1 MLPLYTWYI
10 GLWTQIMDWKKEIK
24 SWGIMLS
31 VVAFLYFTG
40 LLPVIIGGIQ
50 SVLLST
56 GLIKPKLEVPDL
68 TDKQFDYRGKFQT
81 FDGKQ
86 LNLESYRGKT
96 LFINIWASWCG
107 PCRAEMPHISELYK
121 SVQNEPDLE
130 FLLIGIDN
138 DIKKSADFL
147 KGKSWTFPTAHA
159 SYGLN
164 QSLQSQ
170 SIPTTLVVN
179 PAGKIVFYQE
189 GMSNFNTNEFREFL
203 KNQSKISE

>member
-1 MLPLYTWYI
+1 MN
-10 GLWTQIMDWKKEIK
+10 WKKEIK

-40 LLPVIIGGIQ
+40 LLPVVIGGIQ

-56 GLIKPKLEVPDL
+56 GLIKPKLEIPADM

-81 FDGKQ
+81 FDGDQ
-86 LNLESYRGKT
+86 INLESYRGKT
-96 LFINIWASWCG
+96 VFINLWASWCG

-130 FLLIGIDN
+130 FLMIGIDN
-138 DIKKSADFL
+138 DIKKSAGFL
-147 KGKSWTFPTAHA
+147 EGKSWTFPTVHA

-179 PAGKIVFYQE
+179 PEGKIVFYQE
-189 GMSNFNTNEFREFL
+189 GMSNFNTDEFRDFL
-203 KNQSKISE
+203 ISQSKVSELAY